1 MLRLQRDAEKK
12 KKIARRGIQIH
23 PLDKPEQIVS
33 GSFLF
38 RNTNTLNL

>member
-23 PLDKPEQIVS
+23 PLDKPEQTVS
-33 GSFLF
+33 GSYA
-38 RNTNTLNL
+38 TLIR